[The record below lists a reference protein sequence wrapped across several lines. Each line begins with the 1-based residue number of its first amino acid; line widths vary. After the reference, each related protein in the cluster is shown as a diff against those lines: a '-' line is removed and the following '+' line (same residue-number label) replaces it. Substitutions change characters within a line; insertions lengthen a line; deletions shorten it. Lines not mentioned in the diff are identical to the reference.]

1 MVAVVEIQGRL
12 GLSPRPRT
20 DFRPVSALSP
30 NESPQHPLHVMHHE
44 RQSIRYKISA
54 ALGAHRSITSD
65 ELVVLG
71 SGEVNEKAARGRQ

>member
-1 MVAVVEIQGRL
+1 MVAAVEIQDYHLRL
-12 GLSPRPRT
+12 PAPA
-20 DFRPVSALSP
+20 SALSP

-65 ELVVLG
+65 ELLVLG